1 MNPIK
6 ENIDTEQLTFSGM
19 ARQAMYFG
27 VPLPALVVC
36 GLLGIIPTFMAMPFL
51 EGSSL
56 FFMLLPIPTV
66 MFLRTIC
73 ASCDSAVICCP
84 QLGCSGAVCAWF
96 AYWRF
101 ALCVQKTTQASL
113 KAEY

>member
-1 MNPIK
+1 MAIAGIRTPFY
-6 ENIDTEQLTFSGM
+6 LFSCILS
-19 ARQAMYFG
+19 R
-27 VPLPALVVC
+27 
-36 GLLGIIPTFMAMPFL
+36 LL
-51 EGSSL
+51 
-56 FFMLLPIPTV
+56 LLPLSAWCL
-66 MFLRTIC
+66 FLRTIC